1 MVNAELK
8 RQLPPRRLRLFD
20 QDRQTHAA
28 EFPVT
33 YLIAKDLAL
42 SALEQ
47 SRAATQCRIWCVP
60 PQCVKKMRH
69 IITINMKR
77 KSCLTMTPSFC

>member
-28 EFPVT
+28 EIPVSF
-33 YLIAKDLAL
+33 LIAKDPAL
-42 SALEQ
+42 SALE
-47 SRAATQCRIWCVP
+47 
-60 PQCVKKMRH
+60 
-69 IITINMKR
+69 
-77 KSCLTMTPSFC
+77 